1 MRLAL
6 VAGLLAMLPMAAQA
20 QRKARSRVS
29 RNSKGVVKSVT
40 VQNLPA
46 YDERWFHPG
55 MYLSF
60 SGSKFNLEQSDY
72 YVANKWVTANSIISP
87 SLGVGFLGDAR
98 LGGPGSPFI
107 LRFAPGVSFLTRR
120 VEFGPRGY
128 AFPDSIVT
136 QNITSTIVQF
146 PILVKYQSDRR
157 RNSRLYM
164 IAGLNPTLT
173 ASNRRND
180 PLHNVLH
187 AETSDL
193 TLEYGVGLELFYPLF
208 KLAPEL
214 RFSHGLRNLLVDHN
228 DVLSR
233 SLQRFLD
240 RRGQG
245 LFALMLEA
253 PDPDAEAQRLSARGF
268 QVLPRM
274 PGAGGRDI
282 HPHSTLGVLIRI
294 YPVDSFRGKPPLGR
308 PAGPLSGVM
317 RVLIAVRD
325 LDLARAIYGTGLGL
339 ATDPPVRDA
348 AGGLAIVRVHP
359 PSGGS
364 IDLVAVRDA
373 TRPLAATIERHLAAH
388 GEGMYGLV
396 LQADDPTALLAPLR
410 TAGLEAR
417 LAADDPKVVEI
428 TRDSPFGALIRIEPA
443 SRRCGP

>member
-1 MRLAL
+1 MITGMPRIAIATTNFDSLVAACRQTLGLPVTDLTDDHLDTLGARLAMCVPAGGSHIEIMSPA
-6 VAGLLAMLPMAAQA
+6 VA
-20 QRKARSRVS
+20 
-29 RNSKGVVKSVT
+29 
-40 VQNLPA
+40 
-46 YDERWFHPG
+46 
-55 MYLSF
+55 
-60 SGSKFNLEQSDY
+60 
-72 YVANKWVTANSIISP
+72 TAP
-87 SLGVGFLGDAR
+87 
-98 LGGPGSPFI
+98 
-107 LRFAPGVSFLTRR
+107 
-120 VEFGPRGY
+120 
-128 AFPDSIVT
+128 
-136 QNITSTIVQF
+136 
-146 PILVKYQSDRR
+146 
-157 RNSRLYM
+157 
-164 IAGLNPTLT
+164 
-173 ASNRRND
+173 
-180 PLHNVLH
+180 
-187 AETSDL
+187 
-193 TLEYGVGLELFYPLF
+193 
-208 KLAPEL
+208 
-214 RFSHGLRNLLVDHN
+214 
-228 DVLSR
+228 LSR

-274 PGAGGRDI
+274 PDAGGRDI

-373 TRPLAATIERHLAAH
+373 TRPLAANIERHLAAH